1 MDARKFPNGTKI
13 VALPVYEVHDDE
25 PLFLEETLE
34 VSVDA
39 FIRAIKDAQQV
50 KL

>member
-1 MDARKFPNGTKI
+1 MGVRNFPNGTKI

-39 FIRAIKDAQQV
+39 FIRAIKDAQQI